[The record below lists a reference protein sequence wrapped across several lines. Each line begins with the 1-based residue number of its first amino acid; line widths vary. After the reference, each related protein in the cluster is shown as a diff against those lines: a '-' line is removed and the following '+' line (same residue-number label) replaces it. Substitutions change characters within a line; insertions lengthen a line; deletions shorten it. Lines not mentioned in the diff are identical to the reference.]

1 MWKLKGL
8 YTPLETTDQS
18 TQQILDTCSV
28 SFAAIRAPLARYHA
42 EKEKHVA
49 ILNVRLSAVKT
60 AKTELTAQ
68 LAAGVPAAED
78 RAGALGEN

>member
-1 MWKLKGL
+1 MVQHRI
-8 YTPLETTDQS
+8 E
-18 TQQILDTCSV
+18 
-28 SFAAIRAPLARYHA
+28 R
-42 EKEKHVA
+42 KEKHVA

-78 RAGALGEN
+78 Q